1 VTPGVFSF
9 VQSEPDRSRANA
21 RVADPEA
28 LAYTIYMR
36 LTTASRVAAAAVIAT
51 LVACQEH
58 RVTTTTEQNKA
69 FIKDMLG
76 SKKQLD
82 DYPGRFDPKLTMHE
96 PGMLPFGGDYR
107 GLDEFKKFYPKVR
120 SYYDFA
126 TWELL
131 GVYGDGD
138 TVFATTRVRVANEPK
153 MMYIAEQFTFA
164 GTKLVDV
171 RVHVCD
177 APTQVV
183 D

>member
-1 VTPGVFSF
+1 LCRTPS
-9 VQSEPDRSRANA
+9 PIARAECAHA
-21 RVADPEA
+21 RVAIDAAPT
-28 LAYTIYMR
+28 YTIDMR
-36 LTTASRVAAAAVIAT
+36 PTTASRVAAAAVIAT
-51 LVACQEH
+51 FVACQEH

-69 FIKDMLG
+69 FIKEMLG

-96 PGMLPFGGDYR
+96 PAMLPFGGEYR
-107 GLDEFKKFYPKVR
+107 GLEQFKQFYPKVR
-120 SYYDFA
+120 NYYDFT

-153 MMYIAEQFTFA
+153 TMYIAEQFTFA

-177 APTQVV
+177 APQRA